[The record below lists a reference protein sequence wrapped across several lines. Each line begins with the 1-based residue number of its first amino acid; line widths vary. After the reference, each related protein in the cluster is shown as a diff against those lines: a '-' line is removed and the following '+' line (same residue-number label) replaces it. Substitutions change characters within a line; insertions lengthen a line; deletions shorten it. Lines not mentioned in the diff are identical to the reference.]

1 MLKQLFRIRLFLRP
15 YLPQVLA
22 NLLLLLLVSLVSLAI
37 PQIIKRV
44 IDEGITAGNQGA
56 ILRYAIV
63 IFAVGATGA
72 ILSFFQRYLAQWI
85 GARVGYDLR
94 NALYDNIQRM
104 PFSFHDHTQTGQ
116 LISRCIEDV
125 RAIQEFAGNSLVE
138 WVQLLI
144 YGIGISAL
152 MISDNPVLG
161 IMAILPLIPLVL
173 LAFDFGNRITRL
185 FYKVDAALGSLS
197 TTLQE
202 NISGAQVVRAF
213 AREDHEISRF
223 ENSNRAYFH
232 ARLEVIRNWGKLFPT
247 GQWLVTLST
256 ILLLWFGGNMVLRQE
271 ITIGT
276 LVAFNALLLLLAA
289 PVQQLTWLVNNSGE
303 AAAGAQR
310 VWEILDQVPE
320 IRNPAIPISADQI
333 QGALEFRDVSLMY
346 TNGNSDS
353 LSNINLKVE
362 KNQVV
367 AIIGATGS
375 GKSSLI
381 NLIPR
386 YYDAS
391 SGHLLVDGVDV
402 RDYDLFELRKKIG
415 MVLQT
420 SLLFSDSVFENIR
433 YGRPNASQEEVI
445 AAAKAAQA
453 HDFIVKLPNGYQTV
467 VGERGV
473 TLSGGQRQRVAIARA
488 LLIDPRI
495 LILDDSLSAVDT
507 KTEKRIQQ
515 ALNRLMQGRTTFVI
529 AHRISTVKKADQ
541 ILVMEK
547 GRIVEQG
554 THDSLLA
561 HSGLYSQIYSLQ
573 LDRNE
578 TQPEA
583 NGSQSGIQPERLQPS
598 GLQSTFEEG
607 GLE

>member
-85 GARVGYDLR
+85 GARIGYDLR

-161 IMAILPLIPLVL
+161 ILAILPLIPLVL

-445 AAAKAAQA
+445 AAARAAQA

>member
-85 GARVGYDLR
+85 GARIGYDLR

-161 IMAILPLIPLVL
+161 ILAILPLIPLVL

>member
-85 GARVGYDLR
+85 GARIGYDLR